1 MGSTSRARVAR
12 FGTSVAVLVV
22 VLLTGSAPA
31 AAATPES
38 ITNYATAITVEPS
51 GVLDVTETIAYNF
64 GSASRHGI
72 IRKIPARFHY
82 DSKHDRLYPI
92 SDVHVTQDGAPAKVK
107 TDSGNYYVI
116 KIGDANRT
124 LTGQHTYVISY
135 HVEAAANAF
144 PDHDELYW
152 NAVGLEWSV
161 PVLASSATVT
171 TPVPITQHTC
181 YSGPDG
187 SRLPCDSDTAT
198 GEEADFT
205 GGPLGPNEA
214 LTVVVA
220 VPAGT
225 IARPG
230 PKLVERRSLA
240 TAFAPTV
247 WTVGGAVL
255 LLLLG
260 VGGALLVGYLV
271 GRDRRYVGILP
282 GLTPEADDPNVQE
295 RKPLVGA
302 PPVSVEFTPPGDL
315 RPGQVGTLID
325 EQANTVD
332 VTATIVD
339 FAVRKH
345 LRIQEVAGAR
355 PRDRDW
361 ELVKLTDG
369 DPKFLP
375 YERRLFDAL
384 FTGGRPTVRLS
395 ELKYHFATEL
405 SLAQRALYADMVA
418 QGWYRQSP
426 QRTRQASYALAIV
439 ALLASVGI
447 TILLAAF
454 THLALLGLGLIAG
467 AIVLL
472 AVAGKFPAR
481 TGKGSAALA
490 RVQGFRLYVAT
501 AEVDQIA
508 FQEREQIFSRYLPY
522 AMVFGLVDRW
532 AGIFK
537 DLAAPGSTG
546 LYWYSGAPNWSM
558 LYFAQSIGAFTT
570 TTTGTIASTMPTS
583 SSGSGVFG
591 GSGFGGGF
599 SGGGGGGGGG
609 GSW

>member
-1 MGSTSRARVAR
+1 M
-12 FGTSVAVLVV
+12 
-22 VLLTGSAPA
+22 
-31 AAATPES
+31 
-38 ITNYATAITVEPS
+38 
-51 GVLDVTETIAYNF
+51 
-64 GSASRHGI
+64 
-72 IRKIPARFHY
+72 
-82 DSKHDRLYPI
+82 
-92 SDVHVTQDGAPAKVK
+92 
-107 TDSGNYYVI
+107 
-116 KIGDANRT
+116 
-124 LTGQHTYVISY
+124 
-135 HVEAAANAF
+135 
-144 PDHDELYW
+144 
-152 NAVGLEWSV
+152 
-161 PVLASSATVT
+161 
-171 TPVPITQHTC
+171 
-181 YSGPDG
+181 
-187 SRLPCDSDTAT
+187 
-198 GEEADFT
+198 
-205 GGPLGPNEA
+205 
-214 LTVVVA
+214 
-220 VPAGT
+220 
-225 IARPG
+225 
-230 PKLVERRSLA
+230 
-240 TAFAPTV
+240 
-247 WTVGGAVL
+247 
-255 LLLLG
+255 
-260 VGGALLVGYLV
+260 GGALLIGYLV

-295 RKPLVGA
+295 RKPLVGG

-339 FAVRKH
+339 FAVRRH
-345 LRIQEVAGAR
+345 LRIEEVPGAR

-361 ELVKLTDG
+361 KLVKLTAG

-384 FTGGRPTVRLS
+384 FEGGKQEVLLS
-395 ELKYHFATEL
+395 DLKFHFATEL
-405 SLAQRALYADMVA
+405 AVAQRALYADMVA

-439 ALLASVGI
+439 ALVVAVGI
-447 TILLAAF
+447 TGLLAAF
-454 THLALLGLGLIAG
+454 THLALLGLGLIVG

-481 TGKGSAALA
+481 TGRGSAALA

-501 AEVDQIA
+501 AETDQIA

-532 AGIFK
+532 AGVFK
-537 DLAAPGSTG
+537 DLAAPGSSG
-546 LYWYSGAPNWSM
+546 LYWYAGAPNWSM